1 MSIDN
6 YSEIRPLGEGEFSK
20 VILLKDTV
28 TNHYYAGK
36 IIGIPDKGSL
46 KKYINNEI
54 YILNELEHPN
64 IVKFYEYKYNS
75 TSIYII
81 LDYYNGETLAYNLD
95 EYKEK
100 YKKPFDEKLVQH
112 FMKQIISGIKYL
124 HDKNIIHRDISLK
137 NILLHYNSEKDLE
150 NKDLFKADI
159 KIIDFGFSRHL
170 SESDLA
176 YSTLG
181 VPIYMEPILLNKLKN
196 NIYKEI
202 GYNYKCDIWS
212 LGVLCYEMLIGE
224 SPFDA
229 ENIEKLVEIIEK
241 GDYFLT
247 TNLSE
252 ETISFING
260 MLQYD
265 SKNRYDIDD
274 LCNHPFLTK
283 PYSEFT
289 KINLDKYA
297 KNIINSKIKM
307 NIKSN
312 NKEEKET
319 MNNKNDTNNKGIKE
333 LKEELNKHKKIIE
346 QLNTTIIELRQ
357 QLTNEKNYL
366 DEINELKNKI
376 KQKDE
381 ELNKLKESLKN
392 NNITKNQIDLNKDKC
407 VNFQTA
413 DQKLSFAIP
422 CSDNSIFA
430 EIEELLYR
438 EYPEYRETNNSFLDQ
453 GKEILRFKTIKENNI
468 STGKPIM
475 MVLPSKK

>member
-36 IIGIPDKGSL
+36 IIGIPNKGFL

-75 TSIYII
+75 TSIYLI
-81 LDYYNGETLAYNLD
+81 LDYYNGETLAYNLA

-170 SESDLA
+170 SKSDLA

-181 VPIYMEPILLNKLKN
+181 VPVYMEPILLNKLKN

-224 SPFDA
+224 SPFEA
-229 ENIEKLVEIIEK
+229 ENIEKLFKNIEK
-241 GDYFLT
+241 GEYFLP

-297 KNIINSKIKM
+297 KNIIDSKIKM

-312 NKEEKET
+312 DKEEKET

-346 QLNTTIIELRQ
+346 LLKTTIIELRQ

-366 DEINELKNKI
+366 DEINELK
-376 KQKDE
+376 
-381 ELNKLKESLKN
+381 KN
-392 NNITKNQIDLNKDKC
+392 
-407 VNFQTA
+407 
-413 DQKLSFAIP
+413 
-422 CSDNSIFA
+422 
-430 EIEELLYR
+430 
-438 EYPEYRETNNSFLDQ
+438 
-453 GKEILRFKTIKENNI
+453 
-468 STGKPIM
+468 
-475 MVLPSKK
+475 